1 MTMDARKQRI
11 LEAIVA
17 IYSTG
22 GEPVGSGL
30 LASHFD
36 MALSSATLRNEM
48 AALTKLG
55 LLEQPH
61 TSAGRV
67 PSPKG
72 YRYYLD
78 HLLEAPAAIALSAA
92 DRENIDRLFADMD
105 VEPEKLAQSAA
116 RALADYTGCAAVATT
131 PQAEDLCIAHYEVVQ
146 VGRSAAAVLAV
157 TTAGYVRTR
166 VARVRTGLSREN
178 AAALAALLNRNLTF
192 VAPVDLSTRM
202 LSELCGQIAPE
213 LVPVVSA
220 AAAILQDSVKPHVFL
235 GGEQYLLDWP
245 QLDGRVGDILTL
257 LNDEEQAASLIAPPE
272 NRSESVLLGEDLEP
286 QIPGLCIVS
295 DRYLV
300 GGGLWGSIALI
311 GPTRMPFQKLMP
323 LLHEFADQL
332 GEGMSGKRKDTPQ
345 AAVPRRTVIYKEDLE

>member
-131 PQAEDLCIAHYEVVQ
+131 PQAEDLCIAHFEVVQ
-146 VGRSAAAVLAV
+146 VGRYSAAVLAV
-157 TTAGYVRTR
+157 TSSGGVRTR
-166 VARVRTGLSREN
+166 VARIHTGLTRED
-178 AAALAALLNRNLTF
+178 ADEMARLLNSSLTF
-192 VAPVDLSTRM
+192 VAP
-202 LSELCGQIAPE
+202 
-213 LVPVVSA
+213 
-220 AAAILQDSVKPHVFL
+220 
-235 GGEQYLLDWP
+235 
-245 QLDGRVGDILTL
+245 
-257 LNDEEQAASLIAPPE
+257 
-272 NRSESVLLGEDLEP
+272 EDLTP
-286 QIPGLCIVS
+286 VADGKPGAF
-295 DRYLV
+295 RRAQAGA
-300 GGGLWGSIALI
+300 GGVRRRSAGSHPPAVLP
-311 GPTRMPFQKLMP
+311 GGR
-323 LLHEFADQL
+323 
-332 GEGMSGKRKDTPQ
+332 
-345 AAVPRRTVIYKEDLE
+345 AVPGQDAGCAHKPWRAAGSFF

>member
-131 PQAEDLCIAHYEVVQ
+131 PQAEDLCIAHFEVVQ
-146 VGRSAAAVLAV
+146 VGRYSAAVLAV
-157 TTAGYVRTR
+157 TSSGGVRTR
-166 VARVRTGLSREN
+166 VARIHTGLTRED
-178 AAALAALLNRNLTF
+178 ADEMARLLNSSLTF
-192 VAPVDLSTRM
+192 VAPEDLTPSLTASLV
-202 LSELCGQIAPE
+202 LSAGRRLA
-213 LVPVVSA
+213 PVVFA
-220 AAAILQDSVKPHVFL
+220 AEALVRTRPQFYLEGV
-235 GGEQYLLDWP
+235 QYLAKMPDVRTNL
-245 QLDGRVGDILTL
+245 GAL
-257 LNDEEQAASLIAPPE
+257 LEVFSDNEAARALIEPGSGKVTAT
-272 NRSESVLLGEDLEP
+272 LGEDIQP
-286 QIPGLCIVS
+286 AMPNLCIVS
-295 DRYLV
+295 KRYLA
-300 GGGLWGSIALI
+300 GGGLYGTVAVIGSNRMEYEHLI
-311 GPTRMPFQKLMP
+311 PVLNYFAIKLG
-323 LLHEFADQL
+323 QS
-332 GEGMSGKRKDTPQ
+332 MSGK
-345 AAVPRRTVIYKEDLE
+345 KEEQT

>member
-131 PQAEDLCIAHYEVVQ
+131 PQAEDLCIAHFEVVQ
-146 VGRSAAAVLAV
+146 VGRYSAAVLAV
-157 TTAGYVRTR
+157 TSSGGVRTR
-166 VARVRTGLSREN
+166 VARIHTGLTRED
-178 AAALAALLNRNLTF
+178 ADEMARLLNSSLTF
-192 VAPVDLSTRM
+192 VAPEDLTPSLTATPSPQYSPRPAM
-202 LSELCGQIAPE
+202 MRSSSGERGLPSSSFFPAPAMAITASRS
-213 LVPVVSA
+213 VTA
-220 AAAILQDSVKPHVFL
+220 AEK
-235 GGEQYLLDWP
+235 
-245 QLDGRVGDILTL
+245 
-257 LNDEEQAASLIAPPE
+257 
-272 NRSESVLLGEDLEP
+272 SVLRLR
-286 QIPGLCIVS
+286 VS
-295 DRYLV
+295 
-300 GGGLWGSIALI
+300 
-311 GPTRMPFQKLMP
+311 QNC
-323 LLHEFADQL
+323 
-332 GEGMSGKRKDTPQ
+332 
-345 AAVPRRTVIYKEDLE
+345 AANSSSPPIREYFLKMTSPSRVV

>member
-116 RALADYTGCAAVATT
+116 RALADYTAGDIAVRAVEAGADLLLSTT
-131 PQAEDLCIAHYEVVQ
+131 DLP
-146 VGRSAAAVLAV
+146 AAAEA
-157 TTAGYVRTR
+157 VRTR
-166 VARVRTGLSREN
+166 VDPAR
-178 AAALAALLNRNLTF
+178 
-192 VAPVDLSTRM
+192 
-202 LSELCGQIAPE
+202 
-213 LVPVVSA
+213 
-220 AAAILQDSVKPHVFL
+220 
-235 GGEQYLLDWP
+235 LD
-245 QLDGRVGDILTL
+245 
-257 LNDEEQAASLIAPPE
+257 
-272 NRSESVLLGEDLEP
+272 ESVLRILLLKLER
-286 QIPGLCIVS
+286 G
-295 DRYLV
+295 
-300 GGGLWGSIALI
+300 
-311 GPTRMPFQKLMP
+311 
-323 LLHEFADQL
+323 
-332 GEGMSGKRKDTPQ
+332 
-345 AAVPRRTVIYKEDLE
+345 VIE